1 MDESNFA
8 RQKGAFQ
15 AKERAK
21 VTMETQHTQATA
33 RHSPQLGQA
42 PRVLDATEDTRLP
55 FHKQWGATGPP
66 EGKLQS
72 QIYDPGLIDEE
83 IGV

>member
-1 MDESNFA
+1 M
-8 RQKGAFQ
+8 
-15 AKERAK
+15 
-21 VTMETQHTQATA
+21 TMETQHTQAAA
-33 RHSPQLGQA
+33 RHSPQLDCWGPSLGRWGTGLEAQLGQA
-42 PRVLDATEDTRLP
+42 PRVLDATEDTKFP